1 MLLSN
6 INNTASN
13 IHICCCC
20 CCWSYHKKI
29 MKRKWDCSWIL
40 TSRQPHRVTS
50 GRITHTTLFCTSLTH
65 VTKAHVCLL
74 HCYNVKPPIMSNSL
88 LQRQAPN
95 YVWFTATTSSAQL
108 CLLYCYNV
116 KPPTMHPPI
125 SAQQDVFWYN
135 RSQFLSNY
143 LCLFIFHRH
152 SPLER
157 QLNNWSLTPSLPWCL
172 YQRHRNLFKSLVVM
186 CWVACFILQ
195 THAGICNNYNS
206 TTAGRRF
213 GNKWKWM
220 GRVGKN

>member
-74 HCYNVKPPIMSNSL
+74 HCYNVKPPIISDSL
-88 LQRQAPN
+88 LQRQAPS
-95 YVWFTATTSSAQL
+95 YAYFTATTSSPQPCIHLSVHNKTCFGTTEANFFPIL
-108 CLLYCYNV
+108 CAYLYS
-116 KPPTMHPPI
+116 TG
-125 SAQQDVFWYN
+125 
-135 RSQFLSNY
+135 
-143 LCLFIFHRH
+143 
-152 SPLER
+152 
-157 QLNNWSLTPSLPWCL
+157 
-172 YQRHRNLFKSLVVM
+172 
-186 CWVACFILQ
+186 
-195 THAGICNNYNS
+195 THHW
-206 TTAGRRF
+206 RDR
-213 GNKWKWM
+213 
-220 GRVGKN
+220 